1 MKKEVSFLSATLK
14 KNTINK
20 KIKAKLFYYDKW
32 ILVPVV
38 LLSLFGL
45 LMITSASLAVSL
57 RDYGTPFH
65 FFYHQF
71 FYVTISAVIAY
82 FSSKISLKK
91 WEAIAP
97 YLLILCMLGLILVIM
112 PGVGKSINGAKR
124 WLSLGFFHVQVSEI
138 VKLAVIIYFARYLK
152 HKSIDVKKTNWGFI
166 RPLIVLAILSLL
178 LLCEPDFGATTVIS
192 VIAFGMMFLGGL
204 PIRKFILL
212 LIIGLAILAALII
225 FAPYRLERM
234 LNFLN
239 PWENPLNGGYQLT
252 QALMSFGRGGIWGVG
267 LGNSIQKLFY
277 LPEAHTDFLFAV
289 IGEELGLVGC
299 LLLLS
304 GYVVLVARVLMI
316 ARIAAINSNYFDSYI
331 SYGIAFWLSFQS
343 FINVGVNIGIL
354 PTKGLTLPFI
364 SYGGSSLLVSA
375 IIFGILLRIY
385 HENSN
390 SLQSTK
396 Y

>member
-1 MKKEVSFLSATLK
+1 MKKEVSFLSAMRK
-14 KNTINK
+14 KNTVSK
-20 KIKAKLFYYDKW
+20 KVKLFQYDMW
-32 ILVPVV
+32 TLVPVV

-65 FFYHQF
+65 FFYHQLA
-71 FYVTISAVIAY
+71 YVIMSAVIAY
-82 FSSKISLKK
+82 ASSKVSLSK
-91 WEAIAP
+91 WESIAP
-97 YLLILCMLGLILVIM
+97 YLLILCMFGLILVLI
-112 PGVGKSINGAKR
+112 PGIGKSINGARR
-124 WLSLGFFHVQVSEI
+124 WLNLGIIHVQVSEL
-138 VKLAVIIYFARYLK
+138 VKLAVIVYFARYLK
-152 HKSIDVKKTNWGFI
+152 NKSIDIRKTNWGFI
-166 RPLIVLAILSLL
+166 RPLIVLAILSVL
-178 LLCEPDFGATTVIS
+178 LLCEPDFGATAVIG
-192 VIAFGMMFLGGL
+192 VITFGMMFLGGL
-204 PIRKFILL
+204 PIRKFIFLL
-212 LIIGLAILAALII
+212 TIALVILAALII

-267 LGNSIQKLFY
+267 LGNSVQKLFY

-299 LLLLS
+299 LLLILC
-304 GYVVLVARVLMI
+304 YVILIARVLHI
-316 ARIAAINSNYFDSYI
+316 ARITALNSKHFHSYI

-343 FINVGVNIGIL
+343 FINIGVNIGIL

-364 SYGGSSLLVSA
+364 SYGGSSILVSSV
-375 IIFGILLRIY
+375 ILGILLRVY
-385 HENSN
+385 HENSK
-390 SLQSTK
+390 LLKRTR

>member
-14 KNTINK
+14 KNTRSK
-20 KIKAKLFYYDKW
+20 KLFNYDMW
-32 ILVPVV
+32 TLVPVV

-65 FFYHQF
+65 FFYHQLA
-71 FYVTISAVIAY
+71 YVVMSAVIAY
-82 FSSKISLKK
+82 AASRVSLAK
-91 WEAIAP
+91 WEKLAP
-97 YLLILCMLGLILVIM
+97 YLLLLCMFGLVLVLV
-112 PGVGKSINGAKR
+112 PGIGKSINGARR
-124 WLSLGFFHVQVSEI
+124 WLNLGIIHVQVSEL

-152 HKSIDVKKTNWGFI
+152 NKSADIRKTNWGFI
-166 RPLIVLAILSLL
+166 RPLIVLGILSVL
-178 LLCEPDFGATTVIS
+178 LLCEPDFGATAVIG
-192 VIAFGMMFLGGL
+192 VITFGMMFVGGL
-204 PIRKFILL
+204 PIRKFIFLL
-212 LIIGLAILAALII
+212 SIALVILAALII

-267 LGNSIQKLFY
+267 LGNSVQKLFY

-289 IGEELGLVGC
+289 IGEELGLIGC

-304 GYVVLVARVLMI
+304 CYIVLIARVLKMARVMMI
-316 ARIAAINSNYFDSYI
+316 NYSYFNSYI
-331 SYGIAFWLSFQS
+331 GYGIAFWLSFQS
-343 FINVGVNIGIL
+343 FINIGVNIGIL

-364 SYGGSSLLVSA
+364 SYGGSSILVSSV
-375 IIFGILLRIY
+375 IFGILLRIY
-385 HENSN
+385 HENSK
-390 SLQSTK
+390 LLK
-396 Y
+396 RDRY

>member
-1 MKKEVSFLSATLK
+1 MSFLSAMLK
-14 KNTINK
+14 KNTVSK
-20 KIKAKLFYYDKW
+20 KVNLFKYDMW
-32 ILVPVV
+32 TLVPVV

-71 FYVTISAVIAY
+71 AYVVMSAVIAY
-82 FSSKISLKK
+82 ISSKVSLKK
-91 WEAIAP
+91 WESIAP
-97 YLLILCMLGLILVIM
+97 YLLMICIFGLVLVLI
-112 PGVGKSINGAKR
+112 PGIGKSINGARR
-124 WLSLGFFHVQVSEI
+124 WLNLGIIHVQVSEL

-152 HKSIDVKKTNWGFI
+152 NKSIDIRKTNWGFI
-166 RPLIVLAILSLL
+166 RPLIVLAILSVL
-178 LLCEPDFGATTVIS
+178 LLCEPDFGATAVIG
-192 VIAFGMMFLGGL
+192 VITFGMMFLGGL
-204 PIRKFILL
+204 PIRKFIFLL
-212 LIIGLAILAALII
+212 TIALVILAALII

-239 PWENPLNGGYQLT
+239 PWDNPLSGGYQLT

-267 LGNSIQKLFY
+267 LGNSVQKLFY

-299 LLLLS
+299 FLLIVC
-304 GYVVLVARVLMI
+304 YVVLIARVLYM
-316 ARIAAINSNYFDSYI
+316 ARIVALNSKHFHSYI

-343 FINVGVNIGIL
+343 FINIGVNIGIL

-364 SYGGSSLLVSA
+364 SYGGSSILVSSV
-375 IIFGILLRIY
+375 IFGILLRVY
-385 HENSN
+385 HENSKI
-390 SLQSTK
+390 LKRTK